1 MPIYILE
8 VKDGCTRDV
17 YAKESGLA
25 KYLFTGETLD
35 VYSCGVYNGMLDL
48 DPFAPLDEVTQGL
61 SKSLHKAATNAFPHT
76 TANPPKLG
84 RVIQNSWYHEECRDT
99 RRCL

>member
-1 MPIYILE
+1 M
-8 VKDGCTRDV
+8 VKDGSTRYV

-25 KYLFTGETLD
+25 QYQFTCETID

-48 DPFAPLDEVTQGL
+48 DPFTPLDEVTEGL

-76 TANPPKLG
+76 MANPPKLD
-84 RVIQNSWYHEECRDT
+84 SST
-99 RRCL
+99 K